1 MERMPLRRLLVGPRP
16 DADRLFFSSI
26 WFEGHNNPRYAELLP
41 RLTRLDR
48 YLFVASNR
56 RIVRGLQYR
65 AYRYSRFVRNPAVM
79 RLASRRYCGTFT
91 ADPEQIRWFA
101 GPVVA
106 DIDDPYYTQE
116 HVDLLNL
123 PNLAAYVVT
132 DERAAR
138 RYEEMGVRKPFH
150 VIPQGISFAS
160 LRDDIIAETRAR
172 KGEAVIVGWM
182 AAWLLSAGDRDA
194 DGPLYNIDHLLD
206 LWSRIRVEAPNARL
220 WLIGEPSERVQR
232 LLAGREDVVLWG
244 RLPRERALSTA
255 ANFDIAVYPRTKDT
269 GIQAAKV
276 AEFIGLGVPTV
287 SYDYRVTAN
296 LRELDAGVLVEGPD
310 EFVAAVV
317 DLATDETRR
326 AALSAT
332 TAAAGRTLDWDVL
345 ARRYEEILETY
356 MPSSSSRA

>member
-1 MERMPLRRLLVGPRP
+1 MPLRRLLVGPRP

-160 LRDDIIAETRAR
+160 LRDDIIAETRTR
-172 KGEAVIVGWM
+172 KGEDVIVGWM

-206 LWSRIRVEAPNARL
+206 LWSRIRVEAP
-220 WLIGEPSERVQR
+220 
-232 LLAGREDVVLWG
+232 
-244 RLPRERALSTA
+244 
-255 ANFDIAVYPRTKDT
+255 
-269 GIQAAKV
+269 
-276 AEFIGLGVPTV
+276 
-287 SYDYRVTAN
+287 
-296 LRELDAGVLVEGPD
+296 
-310 EFVAAVV
+310 
-317 DLATDETRR
+317 TR
-326 AALSAT
+326 
-332 TAAAGRTLDWDVL
+332 GCG
-345 ARRYEEILETY
+345 
-356 MPSSSSRA
+356 